1 MVCLRGG
8 RTRCGCNRCF
18 FLDAA
23 QIIDAKLRLRRSV
36 VIQIALQHARTAPTG
51 FGVTERLLFWVAIV
65 YTTCTAN
72 LSLSRSSLAK
82 SVTCALYL
90 SVNARRRVLRHRYRG
105 LPGSGLAVVISS
117 VEHHEPVPSKDL
129 AVLGAD

>member
-1 MVCLRGG
+1 MQR
-8 RTRCGCNRCF
+8 R
-18 FLDAA
+18 AA
-23 QIIDAKLRLRRSV
+23 VGSLGA
-36 VIQIALQHARTAPTG
+36 AYTAT
-51 FGVTERLLFWVAIV
+51 TERGHPYRATVCAHSAHMFRRNRPTTLLGGNRVHNMYCEF
-65 YTTCTAN
+65 
-72 LSLSRSSLAK
+72 
-82 SVTCALYL
+82 VTFAVQFGQVWYPRTIF